1 MRDIKSVEFD
11 ELINADTLSVVDFF
25 GTWCMPCKRIRPILE
40 KVDEKF
46 KDVNFYG
53 VDVDDCHDIAS
64 LNRVFSVPTIMCFRS
79 GHKLGTLVGLN
90 SYDEIV
96 DFVKKCESMQI
107 DD

>member
-11 ELINADTLSVVDFF
+11 ELINAETLSVVDFF

-40 KVDEKF
+40 KVDEKL
-46 KDVNFYG
+46 KDINFYG

-64 LNRVFSVPTIMCFRS
+64 RYRVFSVPTIMCFRS
-79 GHKLGTLVGLN
+79 GNKLGTLVGLN

-96 DFVKKCESMQI
+96 NFVKKCEEMQI

>member
-1 MRDIKSVEFD
+1 MKDIDSVSFD
-11 ELINADTLSVVDFF
+11 DLINADSLSVVDFF

-40 KVDEKF
+40 KVDEKL

-53 VDVDDCHDIAS
+53 VDVDDCQDIAVRY
-64 LNRVFSVPTIMCFRS
+64 RVFSVPTIMCFRS

-96 DFVKKCESMQI
+96 DFVKKCEQMKVE
-107 DD
+107 D